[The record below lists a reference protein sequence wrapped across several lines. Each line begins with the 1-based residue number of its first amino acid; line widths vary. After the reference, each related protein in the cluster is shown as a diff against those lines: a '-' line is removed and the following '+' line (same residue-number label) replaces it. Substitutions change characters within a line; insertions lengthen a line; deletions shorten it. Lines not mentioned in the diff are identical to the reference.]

1 MIIFETLKYRNF
13 LSTGNT
19 PTKIQLNKNTA
30 TLVVGANGAG
40 KSTMLDALSFALFGK
55 PHRAIN
61 KPQLVNSINN
71 KNCEVEVTFSIGPNQ
86 YKVFRSVKPGKFM
99 IYKNDELLN
108 QESHTR
114 DYQKVLESNIL
125 KLNHKSFH
133 QVVVL
138 GSSSF
143 IPFMQLPSAQRRGV
157 IEDLLDIGVFTKM
170 NSLTKERYS
179 KLKSEIRSTEGNINI
194 LREKIILQKRHINEL
209 KQIDLNQSVKHEK
222 KISELEAE
230 VTLLTERNIELHLQ
244 FDEAYPNVSESIS
257 RLVDTQRAKDNE
269 RSTYQYEIK
278 SLVKQA
284 KFYEQNDKC
293 PTCAQTI
300 GADLKNTKRNELKEN
315 ATSISDSMSGIKSEL
330 SELSVKLHELNTE
343 QESLNKIRTN
353 IRGND
358 QLVDNLVKQITSLK
372 STEEVKSVDTTS
384 AEATLKCNEEE
395 VIKLDKLKQSQSHV
409 STYFEAI
416 FELLKDTGIKTK
428 VIRQYLPVMNKLI
441 NQYLQ
446 ILDFFVS
453 FNLDESF
460 TETIKSRHRDSF
472 SYSSFSEGEKSR
484 IDLAL
489 LFSWRQIAKMKNSAN
504 TNLLILDETFDSSL
518 DTDGVD
524 NLLKILNTL
533 RDDSNVFVISHKQDM
548 LDSKFPAKIEFTKS
562 NNFSV
567 AVLS

>member
-1 MIIFETLKYRNF
+1 MLIFETLSYRNF
-13 LSTGNT
+13 LSTGDK
-19 PTKIQLNKNTA
+19 PTVIQLNKNTA

-40 KSTMLDALSFALFGK
+40 KSTMLDALSFGLFGK

-71 KNCEVEVTFSIGPNQ
+71 KHCEVEVTFSVGPNR
-86 YKVFRSVKPGKFM
+86 YRVFRSVKPGKFM

-108 QESHTR
+108 QESHSR

-143 IPFMQLPSAQRRGV
+143 IPFMQLPASQRRGV

-170 NSLTKERYS
+170 NALTKERYA
-179 KLKSEIRSTEGNINI
+179 KLKGEIQTANSSIGII
-194 LREKIILQKRHINEL
+194 QEKIRLQRKHINEL

-222 KISELEAE
+222 KIQDLESEVE
-230 VTLLTERNIELHLQ
+230 LLVERNKELNVK
-244 FDEAYPNVSESIS
+244 FDTEWPNVSVSIKE
-257 RLVDTQRAKDNE
+257 LTDLQRKRDSEHNAH
-269 RSTYQYEIK
+269 TYEIR
-278 SLVKQA
+278 SLVKQS
-284 KFYEQNDKC
+284 KFYEDNDQC
-293 PTCAQTI
+293 PTCAQAI
-300 GADLKNTKRNELKEN
+300 GQELKTVKRNEIQASAGTITSAIKNLKV
-315 ATSISDSMSGIKSEL
+315 EL
-330 SELSVKLHELNTE
+330 SEISDKLIKLNE
-343 QESLNKIRTN
+343 ENEALQKIRTN

-358 QLVDNLVKQITSLK
+358 QLMTNLNKQVKSLK
-372 STEEVKSVDTTS
+372 VTTEVKSIDTT
-384 AEATLKCNEEE
+384 AAEEE
-395 VIKLDKLKQSQSHV
+395 LKDSEGELVKLKKTIETHSHV
-409 STYFEAI
+409 QNYFEAI

-428 VIRQYLPVMNKLI
+428 IIRQYLPVMNKLI

-460 TETIKSRHRDSF
+460 TETIKSRHRDDF
-472 SYSSFSEGEKSR
+472 SYSSFSEGEKAR

-489 LFSWRQIAKMKNSAN
+489 LFAWRSIAKMKNSAN

-518 DTDGVD
+518 DIDGVD
-524 NLLKILNTL
+524 NLIKILQTL
-533 RDDSNVFVISHKQDM
+533 RDDTSVFIISHKKDM
-548 LDSKFPAKIEFTKS
+548 LEGKFPAKIEFKKQR
-562 NNFSV
+562 NFSY
-567 AVLS
+567 ATYS